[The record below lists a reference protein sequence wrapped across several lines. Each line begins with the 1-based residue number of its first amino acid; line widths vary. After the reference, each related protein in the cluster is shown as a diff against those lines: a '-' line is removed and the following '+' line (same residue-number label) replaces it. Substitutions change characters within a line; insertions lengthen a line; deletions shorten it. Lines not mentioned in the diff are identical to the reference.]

1 MAPQYSGLLI
11 YLMSERSLVQSP
23 EETQIPLGHP
33 VQKICQIKYAELQ
46 SMATPGE

>member
-1 MAPQYSGLLI
+1 MV
-11 YLMSERSLVQSP
+11 RSP

-33 VQKICQIKYAELQ
+33 VKKICQIKYAELQ